1 MATGITGVGNSI
13 RVEQAASM
21 VWATSGRLP
30 TTAIN
35 NGTNTAQDKLSVDER
50 QLVSLRPQG
59 AHHNNEPW
67 LRRPTG

>member
-1 MATGITGVGNSI
+1 
-13 RVEQAASM
+13 M

-50 QLVSLRPQG
+50 QLVSLGPQG